1 MAQPSPFRPAEM
13 GLRTSEVALNQQG
26 MSRTSSPMGPNA
38 FDGGAASKPSV
49 NAQPFN
55 NARLTQQNIQQNI
68 LPASNQAQVN
78 AVQGVRAA
86 TAQQSQAAYDAQ
98 KMAQDRIAQMLY
110 ANGEGSATMALAA
123 MNGVEKQAFEKNIA
137 TSRVMALGL
146 SPDLASA

>member
-1 MAQPSPFRPAEM
+1 MNSFHQAQS
-13 GLRTSEVALNQQG
+13 
-26 MSRTSSPMGPNA
+26 
-38 FDGGAASKPSV
+38 
-49 NAQPFN
+49 
-55 NARLTQQNIQQNI
+55 IQQNI

-78 AVQGVRAA
+78 AVQGVRAS

-110 ANGEGSATMALAA
+110 ANGEGPATMALAA
-123 MNGVEKQAFEKNIA
+123 MNDVEKRAFEKNIA